1 MIFLNPAVLFGLLAA
16 SIPILIHILN
26 RRKLKK
32 VEFSTLA
39 FLKEIQKNKIR
50 KVKIKQFLLLALRVL
65 IIVFIVGAFARPTL
79 KNMSLGG
86 VASAAKTS
94 AVFILDNTYSMSV
107 VNNKGSYFNQAK
119 GIVNILI
126 DQLQEGDD
134 ASIIF
139 VSDFNKSA
147 QGLSSNLN
155 NLKNEVSKAQIDYY
169 SGTIN
174 EAIAKAAKLL
184 EKSKNYNKE
193 IYIISDLQKDRL
205 FDNGS
210 VSDLGDDLNKNVRI
224 YYVDFPQNKSYNIG
238 IQKISL
244 NTQIFETNKPVSF
257 NVTVKNYSDKTANN
271 VVVSLF
277 INNKRSAQQSVNLES
292 GESRIITMESI
303 VKDHGFVNISA
314 ELEDDDILQDNMRF
328 INLYIP
334 EEIPIAIFSDSPDD
348 SRFIQLALKANPD
361 SSLHIVNKGLDQMSS
376 TNLNQYSLVIL
387 VGTSNSIPVDNLKSY
402 LQQGKGLFIIPG
414 SNTELNDFQN
424 LCNSLSLPE
433 PTVKVNSS
441 NDEQNY
447 YTFDKVDLSHP
458 IFQDLFLKDKNK
470 IESPNVYQYFKI
482 DTKGEGR
489 NIISLTD
496 GSAFLSEY
504 DINKGKVFVL
514 ASAAVLS
521 WSNFPVK
528 SIFVPLI
535 NKSAAYLSSKN
546 ISNDQYLAGSS
557 VNINVSN
564 VNIPQIKIVK
574 PDKSEEYFN
583 IENNNGY
590 QFFNY
595 ENTNQVG
602 NYLVYS
608 GKDLIN
614 DFSVNFDPRESD
626 IEKASEQDIRNY
638 FDKINYKGNLIKID
652 YDSNIKNVV
661 LQSRFG
667 SELWKIFI
675 VIALTLALIEMA
687 VSRSSKKDI
696 IEQGS

>member
-16 SIPILIHILN
+16 SIPIVIHLLN

-79 KNMSLGG
+79 KSVSLGG

-107 VNNKGSYFNQAK
+107 VNNNGSYFNQAK
-119 GIVNILI
+119 GILNTLV

-134 ASIIF
+134 ASIIL
-139 VSDFNKSA
+139 VSDFSKNA
-147 QGLSSNLN
+147 QDLSSNLN
-155 NLKNEVSKAQIDYY
+155 NLKSEVSKGQIGYY

-174 EAIAKAAKLL
+174 EAMVKAAKLL
-184 EKSKNYNKE
+184 EKSKNFNKE

-210 VSDLGDDLNKNVRI
+210 LSDLGEDLNKNVRI
-224 YYVDFPQNKSYNIG
+224 YYVNFPQSKSYNIG

-244 NTQIFETNKPVSF
+244 NTQIFEESKPVSF

-271 VVVSLF
+271 VVISLF
-277 INNKRSAQQSVNLES
+277 INNKRSAQQSVNLQP
-292 GESRIITMESI
+292 GESQMITMESI
-303 VKDHGFVNISA
+303 VKAYGFINVSA
-314 ELEDDDILQDNMRF
+314 ELEDDDILQDNKRF

-334 EEIPIAIFSDSPDD
+334 EEIPIAIFSDNPDD
-348 SRFIQLALKANPD
+348 SRFIQLALGANPD
-361 SSLHIVNKGLDQMSS
+361 SSLYIVNKNINRLSS
-376 TNLNQYSLVIL
+376 ANLSQYSLVIL
-387 VGTSNSIPVDNLKSY
+387 VGASNSIPVDNLKSY
-402 LQQGKGLFIIPG
+402 LRQGKGLFIIPG
-414 SNTELNDFQN
+414 SNTALNDFQS
-424 LCNSLSLPE
+424 LCKSLSLPE
-433 PTVKVNSS
+433 PSAKINSS
-441 NDEQNY
+441 NNEQNY
-447 YTFDKVDLSHP
+447 YTFDKVDLNHP

-470 IESPNVYQYFKI
+470 IESPNIYQYFKI

-504 DINKGKVFVL
+504 DINKGKIFLL
-514 ASAAVLS
+514 ASAPVLN

-535 NKSAAYLSSKN
+535 NKSAAYLSSKD
-546 ISNDQYLAGSS
+546 ISNDQYLTGSS
-557 VNINVSN
+557 ININISN
-564 VNIPQIKIVK
+564 VSVPQIKITK
-574 PDKSEEYFN
+574 PDRSEEYFN

-608 GKDLIN
+608 GKNLIN
-614 DFSVNFDPRESD
+614 DFSVNFDPRESNV
-626 IEKASEQDIRNY
+626 EKASGQDLKNY
-638 FDKINYKGNLIKID
+638 FDKINYKENLIKID

-675 VIALTLALIEMA
+675 VIALILALIEMA
-687 VSRSSKKDI
+687 VARSSKKDI
-696 IEQGS
+696 IEQE